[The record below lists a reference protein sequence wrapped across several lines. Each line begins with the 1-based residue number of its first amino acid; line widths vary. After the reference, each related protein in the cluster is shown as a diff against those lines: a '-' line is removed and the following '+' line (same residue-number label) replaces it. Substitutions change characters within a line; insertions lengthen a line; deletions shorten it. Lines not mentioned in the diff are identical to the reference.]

1 MEDSK
6 TKNNMKEKDLITIKG
21 GCLLKS
27 MNGNRTTN
35 NKGKMDKTNEENQRR
50 KQVRIFRGKQAEFF
64 IFLQNEL
71 RIRLSVPQ
79 MKKMTSFKNVLA
91 VVSSL
96 DPATSAPTS
105 PKDKK

>member
-1 MEDSK
+1 VENPIELKERITAGLEKVLKTSIPQAEDF
-6 TKNNMKEKDLITIKG
+6 ELADLPG
-21 GCLLKS
+21 WDSL
-27 MNGNRTTN
+27 
-35 NKGKMDKTNEENQRR
+35 
-50 KQVRIFRGKQAEFF
+50 KQAEFF